1 MEIAVTSERCSRN
14 LEYPARTQKEIEDL
28 FLDQFESNGHAGW
41 GRQWGGG
48 STDGQAIGLMA
59 MLSDQL

>member
-28 FLDQFESNGHAGW
+28 FWIDSNGHAGW
-41 GRQWGGG
+41 GRQSGDG